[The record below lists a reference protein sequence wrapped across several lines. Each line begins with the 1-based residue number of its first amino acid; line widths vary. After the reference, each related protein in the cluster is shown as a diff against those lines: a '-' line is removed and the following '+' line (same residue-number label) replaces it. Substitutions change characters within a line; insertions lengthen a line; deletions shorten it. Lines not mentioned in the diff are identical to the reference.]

1 MLNLFQQCFS
11 KKLKYLLNYLLSI
24 TYKILTSPVRSAK
37 SPSLMR
43 GFFNDFMY
51 YVYIIKSLAKGIY
64 YKGVTENFERRLEQH
79 NLGLSTYTSNA
90 IPWVLVYLEVHE
102 TKRAALIQEKK
113 LKKNKTVYI
122 EWLIEQPTNLL
133 KK

>member
-1 MLNLFQQCFS
+1 
-11 KKLKYLLNYLLSI
+11 
-24 TYKILTSPVRSAK
+24 
-37 SPSLMR
+37 MR

-51 YVYIIKSLAKGIY
+51 YVYIIKSLSKGIY
-64 YKGVTENFERRLEQH
+64 YKGVTEHFERRLEKH
-79 NLGLSTYTSNA
+79 NLGLSNYTSLA
-90 IPWVLVYLEVHE
+90 APWVLVYLEVHE

>member
-1 MLNLFQQCFS
+1 
-11 KKLKYLLNYLLSI
+11 
-24 TYKILTSPVRSAK
+24 
-37 SPSLMR
+37 MR
-43 GFFNDFMY
+43 GFFNEFMY
-51 YVYIIKSLAKGIY
+51 YVYIIKSLSKGIY

-90 IPWVLVYLEVHE
+90 IPWELVYLEVHE
-102 TKRAALIQEKK
+102 TKRAALIREKK